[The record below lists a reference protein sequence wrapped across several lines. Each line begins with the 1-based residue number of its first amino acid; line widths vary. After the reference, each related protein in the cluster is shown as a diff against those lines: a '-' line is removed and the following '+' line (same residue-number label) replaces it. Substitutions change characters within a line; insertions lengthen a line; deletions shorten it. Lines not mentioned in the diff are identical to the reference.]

1 MSVKTL
7 ETIVFFPIFD
17 ASSKTILNMKFITG
31 TAVVLFLFSG
41 TLSLQAQSRQTPVS
55 QQFRLAER
63 IIRIAEPGQ
72 LVDSVNVWGDVGS
85 SGRYLVPKGTTI
97 PLLLS
102 YSFGPQTLR
111 DGQTNLDWSKMR
123 VEINIQEYD
132 ESNKKQT
139 LEEFKYRFEEPFP
152 EGMNNFVLQNNQT
165 MTIRVKRKPSFR
177 DYVGVIAPV
186 ISAIATSI
194 IIIDRLSGR

>member
-1 MSVKTL
+1 MR
-7 ETIVFFPIFD
+7 FF
-17 ASSKTILNMKFITG
+17 SS
-31 TAVVLFLFSG
+31 TALLLFLFIG
-41 TLSLQAQSRQTPVS
+41 LQTIAEAQTRQTPVS
-55 QQFRLAER
+55 QQFRLGER

-72 LVDSVNVWGDVGS
+72 LTDSVNVWGDVGS
-85 SGRYLVPKGTTI
+85 SGRYLVPKGTTL

-132 ESNKKQT
+132 SESQKQKIQ
-139 LEEFKYRFEEPFP
+139 EFRYRFEEPFP
-152 EGMNNFVLQNNQT
+152 DGMNDFVLENNQT
-165 MTIRVKRKPSFR
+165 VTVRVKRKPSFR

-194 IIIDRLSGR
+194 IIVDRLAGN

>member
-1 MSVKTL
+1 LSVKTL

>member
-1 MSVKTL
+1 MKIAFGTVLASL
-7 ETIVFFPIFD
+7 FF
-17 ASSKTILNMKFITG
+17 LTG
-31 TAVVLFLFSG
+31 SQLAE
-41 TLSLQAQSRQTPVS
+41 AQTRSTPAS

-72 LVDSVNVWGDVGS
+72 LTDSVNVWGDVGS
-85 SGRYLVPKGTTI
+85 SGRYVIPRGTTL

-123 VEINIQEYD
+123 VEVNIQEFD
-132 ESNKKQT
+132 KDNNVQKMKK
-139 LEEFKYRFEEPFP
+139 FDYRFEEPFP
-152 EGMNNFVLQNNQT
+152 EGMNNFTLENNQT
-165 MTIRVKRKPSFR
+165 VTLRVKRKPSFR

-194 IIIDRLSGR
+194 IIVDRLAGN

>member
-1 MSVKTL
+1 MKKL
-7 ETIVFFPIFD
+7 FGLFF
-17 ASSKTILNMKFITG
+17 TILFMTG
-31 TAVVLFLFSG
+31 LVQTVE
-41 TLSLQAQSRQTPVS
+41 AQVRSTPVS

-63 IIRIAEPGQ
+63 IIRIAEPGD
-72 LVDSVNVWGDVGS
+72 LADSVNVWGDVGS
-85 SGRYLVPKGTTI
+85 SGRYLVPRGTRL

-123 VEINIQEYD
+123 VEINIQQYD
-132 ESNKKQT
+132 EQQKAQT
-139 LEEFKYRFEEPFP
+139 IKHFEYRFEEPFP
-152 EGMNNFVLQNNQT
+152 KGMHDFVLQNNQT
-165 MTIRVKRKPSFR
+165 VTVRVKRKPSFR

-194 IIIDRLSGR
+194 IIVDRLAGE